1 MLQVRGILN
10 KLTPE
15 KFEKLINDVLNVGL
29 DSSTILK
36 GVIVLVSTIFSIIR
50 IFRQINIFFLF
61 FGRFLKKPSM
71 SRNIRLCMHNCA
83 DFSSKKLPIL
93 NHQTPQRALSK
104 SCCSKSVVMNLKIAP
119 KSLNSTKK
127 WPPETV
133 ASTRTRR
140 TRNTWPSARC
150 SATSSSWVRIFR
162 LIEFSNF
169 SIIRIILIF
178 DFFRRIG

>member
-61 FGRFLKKPSM
+61 F
-71 SRNIRLCMHNCA
+71 
-83 DFSSKKLPIL
+83 
-93 NHQTPQRALSK
+93 
-104 SCCSKSVVMNLKIAP
+104 
-119 KSLNSTKK
+119 
-127 WPPETV
+127 W
-133 ASTRTRR
+133 
-140 TRNTWPSARC
+140 
-150 SATSSSWVRIFR
+150 
-162 LIEFSNF
+162 
-169 SIIRIILIF
+169 
-178 DFFRRIG
+178 